1 MSTTNDHPV
10 NPTAR
15 RTTRALVSLPP
26 QLQRGQV
33 FELRATLSHPMETGQ
48 RVGTGGERVPRDIV
62 TRFEARLDGVL
73 VFAAD
78 LFPAITANPYL
89 AFPLRAERNATLQL
103 TWTGDHGFEHRE
115 TVALVVA

>member
-1 MSTTNDHPV
+1 MADTRDTRDN
-10 NPTAR
+10 R
-15 RTTRALVSLPP
+15 RTRALVSLPP
-26 QLQRGQV
+26 QLRAGQV
-33 FELRATLSHPMETGQ
+33 FEVRATLSHPMETGQ
-48 RVGTGGERVPRDIV
+48 RVGADGQRVPRDIV

-89 AFPLRAERNATLQL
+89 AFPLRAERNASLQL
-103 TWTGDHGFEHRE
+103 QWTGDHGFEHTE